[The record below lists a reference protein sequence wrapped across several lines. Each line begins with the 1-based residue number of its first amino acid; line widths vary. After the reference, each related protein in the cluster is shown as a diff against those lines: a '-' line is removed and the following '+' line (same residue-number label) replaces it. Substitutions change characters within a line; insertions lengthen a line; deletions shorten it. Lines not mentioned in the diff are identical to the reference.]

1 MTQRRWSLLAA
12 AALVAATMTTATTA
26 AGADDPA
33 PPAPLTDPL
42 PEPVLADFGLVV
54 EEVAQFPKSD
64 PVPAPTDPR
73 LMRHARINYL
83 GEIPDGSDRL
93 YVPDLNGTLYFMA
106 GGGKHG
112 TIGQPY
118 PYLDVRAKVGADF
131 FASAGM
137 GSGFGFVT
145 FHPEFRTNGTFY
157 TVHTEAYGAL
167 QTKTPDLTPQPNT
180 AFHGVITEWTAD
192 DPKANTFT
200 GTHREVLRLG
210 FATRIH
216 GIQQIEFNPTAE
228 PGDEDYGLLYVAAGD
243 GGIGVNTDEPQTL
256 STPQGKLLRIDPA
269 GTDSDNGEYGIPA
282 SNPFV
287 GTAGAIGEIYAYGFR
302 DPHRFSWDTGG
313 DNRLL
318 LGHIGEKDVEAIY
331 DIKAG
336 DNSGWSEREGSFL
349 YDKNDRCNLY
359 PLPEGDEENGY
370 NYPVAQYDHN
380 PPPGLACGAD
390 VGHAVSGGF
399 VYRGKD
405 VPRLKDKYLFADL
418 VDGRVMYT
426 EDDEMV
432 RGEAAA
438 QIHELTLFDRDGNEV
453 TAPVLAGDRRV
464 DLRLGRDGDNE
475 LYLLAKA
482 NGKVWKIVG
491 TKKVKDDRDVH
502 PALSPY
508 VVAHYDFER
517 PNGDVEAD
525 RGPSG
530 TAIDLI
536 NGGSDLR
543 VKDGAFAASKRSIQL
558 READPAA
565 GELPWKAGVYEDD
578 ADGVES
584 LSRFNAAKGITVMGW
599 VKMTGDGP
607 SLNTNTPDPND
618 RYNAIGLAG
627 VLSGNSDGHGVRAL
641 LELIDVNGELRLVAL
656 GRRVDT
662 GNSQTFAA
670 SEDWRTLL
678 PQGEWVHLAA
688 TFNYAN
694 GTMALY
700 KNGRPIPGFYTRTDD
715 PWGNNAPGEEV
726 TSATNP
732 RGIKIGGSFPQ
743 NGSERNPCN
752 CRMDSLM
759 FLDSSLTK
767 LEVNQQY
774 RRVQD

>member
-1 MTQRRWSLLAA
+1 M
-12 AALVAATMTTATTA
+12 
-26 AGADDPA
+26 
-33 PPAPLTDPL
+33 
-42 PEPVLADFGLVV
+42 ADFGLVV
-54 EEVAQFPKSD
+54 EEVAQFPKSE
-64 PVPAPTDPR
+64 PTPAPTDPR

-83 GEIPDGSDRL
+83 GELPDDSGRL
-93 YVPDLNGTLYFMA
+93 YVPDLNGTLYLMR

-112 TIGQPY
+112 NPGAPT
-118 PYLDVRAKVGADF
+118 PYLDLKAAVGADF
-131 FASAGM
+131 FSGAGM

-145 FHPEFRTNGTFY
+145 WHPDFKRNGKFY
-157 TVHTEAYGAL
+157 TVHTEAFGAL
-167 QTKTPDLTPQPNT
+167 TNKTPDLTPQPNT
-180 AFHGVITEWTAD
+180 AYHGVITEWTAD
-192 DPKANTFT
+192 NPRANTFS

-210 FATRIH
+210 YATRIH
-216 GIQQIEFNPTAE
+216 GIQQIEFNPNA
-228 PGDEDYGLLYVAAGD
+228 DRRDDDYGLLYVASGD
-243 GGIGVNTDEPQTL
+243 GGIGVSTDEPQNL
-256 STPQGKLLRIDPA
+256 GTPQGKLLRIDPT
-269 GTDSDNGEYGIPA
+269 GTSSDNGKYGIP
-282 SNPFV
+282 SNNPFV
-287 GTAGAIGEIYAYGFR
+287 GTPGAIGEIYAYGFR

-313 DNRLL
+313 SERLL

-349 YDKNDRCNLY
+349 FDKADRCNLY

-380 PPPGLACGAD
+380 PPPGYPCGAD

-405 VPRLKDKYLFADL
+405 VPKLKDKYLFADL

-432 RGEAAA
+432 RGGPAA
-438 QIHELTLFDRDGNEV
+438 QIHELTLFDEQGNEV
-453 TAPVLAGDRRV
+453 TTPILSGDRRV
-464 DLRLGRDGDNE
+464 DLRLGRDGGDE

-491 TKKVKDDRDVH
+491 TKKVKHDRDVH
-502 PALSPY
+502 PALTPY
-508 VVAHYDFER
+508 MVSHYDFER
-517 PNGDVEAD
+517 PWSRDVELD

-530 TAIDLI
+530 TTIDLI
-536 NGGSDLR
+536 NGGSDMR
-543 VKDGAFAASKRSIQL
+543 VKDGAFDGSKRSIQL
-558 READPAA
+558 READPAN
-565 GELPWKAGVYEDD
+565 GQLPWKAGVYEDD

-584 LSRFNAAKGITVMGW
+584 LSRFSSAKGITVMGW

-662 GNSQTFAA
+662 GASQTFAA

-678 PQGEWVHLAA
+678 PQGEWVHIAA
-688 TFNYAN
+688 TFNYTN

-700 KNGRPIPGFYTRTDD
+700 KNGKPIPGFYTRTDD
-715 PWGNNAPGEEV
+715 PWGNAAPGEEV

-767 LEVNQQY
+767 LEVNQQF
-774 RRVQD
+774 RRVE